1 MAIKYSTLCSYL
13 ILCILGTSMFT
24 PKLANAQDNAVE
36 PEAQQILRK
45 MSDYL
50 SSLKQFTFQGDI
62 TTDVI
67 LFSGQKLQNSG
78 SIDISIRRP
87 NRFYLT
93 RKGNYVDQAFY
104 YDSKTLTLLGK
115 KVNFYASIDALP
127 TIEETLDKAIEEVGL
142 IAPGADIIY
151 QNTYGVLMEDVE
163 SGFYAG
169 LSTIQDVECHHLAF
183 RKSEVDWQIWIEND
197 DTPLPCK
204 YLITSKW
211 TRGEPQFSV
220 VFFNWNTAAKLKD
233 ELFVFTPP
241 EGAEKIEFIPV
252 TTDAEAPGLIRE

>member
-1 MAIKYSTLCSYL
+1 MTLKYSLL
-13 ILCILGTSMFT
+13 FLCIIETCMLTT
-24 PKLANAQDNAVE
+24 KLAYGQDVAVE
-36 PEAQQILRK
+36 PEAQQILRE

-50 SSLKQFTFQGDI
+50 SSLEQFTFQGDI

-67 LFSGQKLQNSG
+67 LYSGQKLQNSG
-78 SIDISIRRP
+78 TIDISISRP
-87 NRFYLT
+87 DRFYLT
-93 RKGNYVDQAFY
+93 RKGNIVDQAFY
-104 YDSKTLTLLGK
+104 YDGKTLTLHGK
-115 KVNFYASIDALP
+115 KVNYYASIAALP

-151 QNTYGVLMEDVE
+151 QNTYDVLMENAV

-169 LSTIQDVECHHLAF
+169 LSTIQGVECHHLAF
-183 RKSEVDWQIWIEND
+183 RNSEVDWQIWIEND

-211 TRGEPQFSV
+211 TRGGPQFSV

-252 TTDAEAPGLIRE
+252 AADAVVPGLMSE